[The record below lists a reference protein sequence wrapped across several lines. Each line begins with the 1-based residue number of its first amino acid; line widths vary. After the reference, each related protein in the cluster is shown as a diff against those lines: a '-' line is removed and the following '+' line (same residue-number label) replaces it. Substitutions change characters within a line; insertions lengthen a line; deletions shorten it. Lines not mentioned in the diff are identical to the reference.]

1 MKTTVVSC
9 DICGD
14 RMLPERGQFVY
25 EIRSRLVSG
34 KGNGHEWPPY
44 VQGGIDASEV
54 CSRCFEEIM
63 ASIKEIKKR
72 RTEGNGN

>member
-9 DICGD
+9 DICEA

-25 EIRSRLVSG
+25 EIKSRFVSG
-34 KGNGHEWPPY
+34 EGNVYDRPPY

-54 CSRCFEEIM
+54 CGKCFEEIM
-63 ASIKEIKKR
+63 TSIKEIKKR
-72 RTEGNGN
+72 RTEKDGN